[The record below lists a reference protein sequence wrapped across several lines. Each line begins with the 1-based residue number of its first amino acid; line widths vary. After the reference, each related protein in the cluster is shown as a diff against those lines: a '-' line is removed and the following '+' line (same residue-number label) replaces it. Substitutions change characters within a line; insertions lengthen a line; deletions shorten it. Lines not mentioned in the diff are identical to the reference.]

1 MGTTVLACGK
11 KFGGTRADSKEVVSL
26 PAQSTSICAS
36 QITCQFLG
44 DPPRHAF
51 IVLYTPPTHA
61 RTHELRILIYFKLCV
76 LEMVCLPIRS
86 ISFFFTAVWYSVVW
100 MYHDS
105 WSKCPTG
112 GHVGSFLSF
121 AFTNNA
127 MMNIPAYCPLSIYPA
142 NKVVCI
148 QFCLQGKLI
157 KGMCIWYLDR
167 NCKSSSQYVW
177 KCPLP
182 WILYNTIVCLFCSDK

>member
-1 MGTTVLACGK
+1 MCITDNLSISWGSSQTCIYSLIYPPHTT
-11 KFGGTRADSKEVVSL
+11 
-26 PAQSTSICAS
+26 
-36 QITCQFLG
+36 
-44 DPPRHAF
+44 
-51 IVLYTPPTHA
+51 
-61 RTHELRILIYFKLCV
+61 RTHELRILFFFKLCV
-76 LEMVCLPIRS
+76 LKTVCLPIRS
-86 ISFFFTAVWYSVVW
+86 ISFFFTAVWYSVMW

-127 MMNIPAYCPLSIYPA
+127 MHTVCPAYCPLSIYPA
-142 NKVVCI
+142 DKVVCI

-167 NCKSSSQYVW
+167 NCKSSSQCVW

-182 WILYNTIVCLFCSDK
+182 WILYNTIVCLFCSNKKCSHILVCIQLWVNLFFFLLGCWSS